1 MNTCPLQVT
10 NYPALTSVL
19 TGRRSKSQTILTKIM
34 PYPDKPDLTINR
46 VTLFFKVTM
55 IQQCSL
61 IIIVKNCKFPIGGMV
76 SHCLVMFYSLIEYTH
91 SLLST
96 CE

>member
-1 MNTCPLQVT
+1 MNTSPLQVT

-19 TGRRSKSQTILTKIM
+19 TGRRSKSQTILAKIM
-34 PYPDKPDLTINR
+34 PYPDKPDPDNR

-61 IIIVKNCKFPIGGMV
+61 IIIVKNCKFPMGGMV